1 MRRADALEVRR
12 GAVSSVACFREGR
25 ETRERATRERSTARG
40 DARRGGARSASAA
53 RAGRALRLGRAT
65 CGRACE
71 CRARLARAFRARGER
86 HETASDSRRSAKPR
100 RWFHTETKERR
111 DRRSKGKPQ
120 TARRSIERR
129 SHTGMTGRKYGE
141 TRAGDEREERKIDF
155 ARIRAARSVVGRGYC
170 LLSHPKRTQNTLD
183 TEYATPNTP
192 SHDHRYVQ
200 QTTASSIR

>member
-40 DARRGGARSASAA
+40 DARRGGARNASAA

-100 RWFHTETKERR
+100 RWFQTETKERR
-111 DRRSKGKPQ
+111 DRRSKGKPNRASVDRK
-120 TARRSIERR
+120 TIAHGKKVWRYFAK
-129 SHTGMTGRKYGE
+129 HGR
-141 TRAGDEREERKIDF
+141 GDERKERKIDF

-192 SHDHRYVQ
+192 SHDHRYVR